1 MPSIHTHGTRRQ
13 SHREQLIARRKP
25 AKTQRQ
31 ATDTHNC
38 VHLSATVI
46 GRNNKEQHNTRI
58 IPEVSDIHSLNNIGN
73 AQRPYRFIL
82 VSKGISNTGVETVMQ
97 GSDAGLFSLFRH
109 TCQAYYPSILPNALT
124 LLR

>member
-31 ATDTHNC
+31 ATDTHNR

-82 VSKGISNTGVETVMQ
+82 VSKGISNTGVETAMQ
-97 GSDAGLFSLFRH
+97 GSDADLFFTISPH
-109 TCQAYYPSILPNALT
+109 LPG
-124 LLR
+124 RFPIYSS